1 MTLEKLNYLLVEK
14 QFFTQLVSETL
25 IIGTQPTADSD
36 FPQIST
42 FHAFC
47 SIEYKNHAFV
57 VEYGRS
63 NLPEYQVFTSGEE
76 VVRFVDDRF
85 ER

>member
-1 MTLEKLNYLLVEK
+1 MTLEQLKYLLVEK

-47 SIEYKNHAFV
+47 SIKYKNHEFV

-63 NLPEYQVFTSGEE
+63 NLPEYVVFAKGEE
-76 VVRFVDDRF
+76 VVDFVVERFSR
-85 ER
+85 